1 LHLFVAIEYYT
12 RIKMILKR
20 QIRALADTISK
31 KFNTKKIFIFGSYAY
46 GEPNYDSDL
55 DLCITT
61 ELGVKRKIDLLR
73 EIRKEI
79 MVSFQFP
86 VDLLIYDD
94 KEFTERAAHQNT
106 LEYKISNQGLLIY
119 G

>member
-1 LHLFVAIEYYT
+1 
-12 RIKMILKR
+12 MILKK
-20 QIRALADTISK
+20 QIKELVDILTK

-46 GEPNYDSDL
+46 GAPNLDSDL

-61 ELGVKRKIDLLR
+61 ELGVTRKIDLLR
-73 EIRKEI
+73 EVRKEI

-86 VDLLIYDD
+86 IDLLIYDD
-94 KEFTERAAHQNT
+94 KEFAERAAHKNT